1 MDMMH
6 SQAISVTSQA
16 LVPIRSCPRKV
27 NNTTTNTTA
36 VVLAWM
42 DQSTSE
48 TDWIIQRNNITG
60 NNWVRFR
67 TVPSYSGPQTGDWA
81 MAIDNTIPAATV
93 PNYTYRVTA
102 ANIVGDLVVY
112 DAPSI
117 GFPTI
122 SRNSTVS
129 NVNVSQSVALPGAV
143 TIGISPGT
151 TGDAPFNVT
160 FTGTSSG
167 ATGWTWDFGD
177 GNYALDNG
185 KQNPSHVFELPG
197 SYTVRLTAMNY
208 RWKYNL
214 GTQYHHGNKSCS
226 TQPFRWQVSSTRR
239 NGKDSHL
246 SRYRLMQMLPPV
258 IQWCGPHGDGRL
270 VTERSLQ

>member
-6 SQAISVTSQA
+6 SQAISVTSPGTGPDT
-16 LVPIRSCPRKV
+16 LVSQEI
-27 NNTTTNTTA
+27 NNTTTNTRA
-36 VVLAWM
+36 VVLAWR
-42 DQSTSE
+42 DRSTGE
-48 TDWIIQRNNITG
+48 TDWIIERNNITG

-67 TVPSYSGPQTGDWA
+67 TIPSYSGPQTGDWA
-81 MAIDNTIPAATV
+81 MAIDNTIPPATV

-167 ATGWTWDFGD
+167 ATG
-177 GNYALDNG
+177 LD
-185 KQNPSHVFELPG
+185 
-197 SYTVRLTAMNY
+197 
-208 RWKYNL
+208 L
-214 GTQYHHGNKSCS
+214 GL
-226 TQPFRWQVSSTRR
+226 W
-239 NGKDSHL
+239 
-246 SRYRLMQMLPPV
+246 
-258 IQWCGPHGDGRL
+258 
-270 VTERSLQ
+270 